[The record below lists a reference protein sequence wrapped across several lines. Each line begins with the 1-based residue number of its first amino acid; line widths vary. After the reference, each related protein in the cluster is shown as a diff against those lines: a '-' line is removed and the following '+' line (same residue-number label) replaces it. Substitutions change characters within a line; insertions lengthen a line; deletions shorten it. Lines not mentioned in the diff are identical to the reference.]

1 MTVREAFL
9 WGREHLAASGSH
21 EAAVEAE
28 LLLRH
33 AAGWDRAGLYTRW
46 ESTLPEPSWA
56 TYRALLDER
65 AAGRPVHYILGAR
78 EFMGLSFRVDE
89 RVLIP
94 RPETEI
100 LVETVVD
107 FLKGTRDQGPGT
119 SRTPEHDHDWSP
131 VPGPRSRTVVDVGTG
146 SGCIAISIAHYVPG
160 TMVLATD
167 ISPAALDLAEEN
179 ARRHGVAGRIRFLC
193 GDGLDPLPE
202 ELAGRVDVITS
213 NPPYVAGDLAATLP
227 REIRDYEPP
236 VAVVAPGNGLGLH
249 RLLGASARRW
259 LRRGGLLAME
269 VGAGQAPVLRDECLT
284 LGYTEVGVL
293 KDYAGIDR
301 VVLATHQPQGTVVG
315 GANT

>member
-33 AAGWDRAGLYTRW
+33 AVGWDRAGLYTRW
-46 ESTLPEPSWA
+46 ESSLSDTSWA

-65 AAGRPVHYILGAR
+65 AAGRPVHYILGSR

-94 RPETEI
+94 RPETEVLTEFVI
-100 LVETVVD
+100 S
-107 FLKGTRDQGPGT
+107 FLQGTRDQGPGT
-119 SRTPEHDHDWSP
+119 RRNLSSNWSP
-131 VPGPRSRTVVDVGTG
+131 VPGPRSRIVVDVGTG

-160 TMVLATD
+160 AMVLATD

-179 ARRHGVAGRIRFLC
+179 ARRHGVAGSIRFLC
-193 GDGLDPLPE
+193 GDALDPLPE
-202 ELAGRVDVITS
+202 ELAGRVDVIAS
-213 NPPYVAGDLAATLP
+213 NPPYVPHDLAATLP
-227 REIRDYEPP
+227 REIRDHEPP
-236 VAVVAPGNGLGLH
+236 VAVVAPGNGLGMH
-249 RLLGASARRW
+249 RLLAGSARRW

-269 VGAGQAPVLRDECLT
+269 VGAGQAPALRDEYLT
-284 LGYTEVGVL
+284 LGYAEIGVL
-293 KDYAGIDR
+293 KDYVGTER
-301 VVLATHQPQGTVVG
+301 VVLATHRS
-315 GANT
+315 